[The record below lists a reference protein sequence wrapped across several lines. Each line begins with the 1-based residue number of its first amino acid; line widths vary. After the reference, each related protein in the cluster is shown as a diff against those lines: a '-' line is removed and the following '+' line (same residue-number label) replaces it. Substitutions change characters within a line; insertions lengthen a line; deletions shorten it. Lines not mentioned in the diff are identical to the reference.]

1 MEFKEDRDFFLRLYE
16 EKNIESKFSKEF
28 RCILLQIIRY

>member
-1 MEFKEDRDFFLRLYE
+1 MEFKEDRDFFLRLY